1 MEVSQD
7 QLIGIALN
15 ALGYLAAG
23 ALWMVIYSF
32 FKERK
37 KAVAAVSK
45 PVKET
50 VEAKEPETAAPPARE
65 KTPVEF
71 INLSRSTGTSGK
83 PQATVPASGP
93 AEQNRRNRAE
103 VIKMAQEMLKANV
116 NSEKIKHTLPI
127 TEGELAMIKN
137 K

>member
-7 QLIGIALN
+7 QLISLALN
-15 ALGYLAAG
+15 FVGYIAAG
-23 ALWMVIYSF
+23 ALWMVIFSF
-32 FKERK
+32 YRDRK
-37 KAVAAVSK
+37 KAGAAVRGPAAE
-45 PVKET
+45 PVVTKAVPET
-50 VEAKEPETAAPPARE
+50 VKPARE
-65 KTPVEF
+65 KTNVEF
-71 INLSRSTGTSGK
+71 VSLTRSTG
-83 PQATVPASGP
+83 QAAAATVDPAPVVGG
-93 AEQNRRNRAE
+93 QNRRNRAE

>member
-1 MEVSQD
+1 MEVTQD

-37 KAVAAVSK
+37 KAGVAVSE
-45 PVKET
+45 PVNLNR
-50 VEAKEPETAAPPARE
+50 EPKKASAAASTERE
-65 KTPVEF
+65 KAAVEF
-71 INLSRSTGTSGK
+71 ISLSPSDRPSEPRVRTAPAPGPTGQS
-83 PQATVPASGP
+83 
-93 AEQNRRNRAE
+93 RRNRAE
-103 VIKMAQEMLKANV
+103 VIRLAREMLKENV

>member
-32 FKERK
+32 FKDRRK
-37 KAVAAVSK
+37 AGAAVNE
-45 PVKET
+45 PVRTTGGAQTSPET
-50 VEAKEPETAAPPARE
+50 VSPARE

-71 INLSRSTGTSGK
+71 INLSRSSGAADKPVATSPATG
-83 PQATVPASGP
+83 

-103 VIKMAQEMLKANV
+103 VIKMAREMLKANIS
-116 NSEKIKHTLPI
+116 SEKIKHSLPI

>member
-23 ALWMVIYSF
+23 ALWMVVYSF
-32 FKERK
+32 FKGRK
-37 KAVAAVSK
+37 KAGVAVSE

-50 VEAKEPETAAPPARE
+50 GDAKAPLAAASPARE

-71 INLSRSTGTSGK
+71 INLSRSAGTAARPVATSPVSG
-83 PQATVPASGP
+83 A

-116 NSEKIKHTLPI
+116 TSEKIKHTLPI